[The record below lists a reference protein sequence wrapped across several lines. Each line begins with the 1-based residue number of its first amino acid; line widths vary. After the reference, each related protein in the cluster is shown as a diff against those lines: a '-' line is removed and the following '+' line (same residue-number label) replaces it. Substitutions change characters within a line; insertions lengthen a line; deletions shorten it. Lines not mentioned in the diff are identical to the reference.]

1 VRTLED
7 VPLPCPKCGGQPVV
21 FMIDGPDLVWLGVP
35 LRHLPRSYSLKCRTC
50 GALSDIDVAMGE
62 EIVEKLHL
70 R

>member
-1 VRTLED
+1 M
-7 VPLPCPKCGGQPVV
+7 